1 MADGSTLSTHVL
13 RDTAQVIRNIHT
25 GLTDKLT
32 EINKTMADLGDT
44 WQSKSSTEIRETMN
58 ALKPRFEK
66 FRDIVDTYAAHLDS
80 TASSYESTE
89 SAAKTNADAFRSR

>member
-1 MADGSTLSTHVL
+1 
-13 RDTAQVIRNIHT
+13 
-25 GLTDKLT
+25 
-32 EINKTMADLGDT
+32 
-44 WQSKSSTEIRETMN
+44 MN